1 VRRRFRDGLH
11 LRFLTWVIAAA
22 LTGACVGRC
31 AAAEALRRRIDEVLA
46 SEKLGATRVAARVVT
61 ADAGKVLYSLRA
73 SQQLIPA
80 SNVKIVTSAA
90 ALHFL
95 GADFRFRTRIC
106 ARGRVRAGK
115 IAGDLV
121 VWGNGDPNISG
132 RLYDD
137 DPLALP
143 NRWAKA
149 LARKGIREI
158 QGDLI
163 LDDLAFDREYRHP
176 SWDKAQHHRWYQA
189 PAGALS
195 FNDNCIDV
203 HVRPGAAAGRRA
215 IVTISPAT
223 TFVTLDNRVSTVA
236 KGGAEVN
243 LYRKIGSSR
252 ISATGRVP
260 ASAGEAK
267 YWVTIDDPALFF
279 GTVFAEALARQ
290 GIQIAGGIRKAQSPT
305 GADAESA
312 DVLIEHTSR
321 LGDTIAVMSRR
332 SQNLYAENVLKCLGW
347 RQYGKGTFA
356 NGTRA
361 MSDFLAALGH
371 REKDCV
377 LVDGSGL
384 SKSARLSPAILT
396 DVLAAMYRSKH
407 RDVYMASLARPGE
420 PGTLRKRMLT
430 GDVRDAVFAKTGYV
444 RGVSALSGYVKTRS
458 AGVLAFSVLM
468 NDLACPLATARSA
481 QDDLCRILAE
491 Q

>member
-1 VRRRFRDGLH
+1 M
-11 LRFLTWVIAAA
+11 
-22 LTGACVGRC
+22 GACVRVCG
-31 AAAEALRRRIDEVLA
+31 AGEALRQRIDEVL
-46 SEKLGATRVAARVVT
+46 SDRKLGATRVAARVLA
-61 ADAGKVLYSLRA
+61 ADSGEVLYSVRA
-73 SQQLIPA
+73 SEPFVPA

-90 ALHFL
+90 ALHYL

-106 ARGRVRAGK
+106 ARGAVRAGK
-115 IAGDLV
+115 IAGDLI

-132 RLYDD
+132 RFYGD
-137 DPLALP
+137 DPLSLP
-143 NRWAKA
+143 NRWAKT

-176 SWDKAQHHRWYQA
+176 SWDEGQHHRWYQA
-189 PAGALS
+189 PAGAIS

-203 HVRPGAAAGRRA
+203 HVRPGAAGTPA

-223 TFVTLDNRVSTVA
+223 AFVTLDNRISTVA
-236 KGGAEVN
+236 GGAAQVH
-243 LYRKIGSSR
+243 LYRESGSSH
-252 ISATGRVP
+252 ISASGKVP
-260 ASAGEAK
+260 ASAGEAT

-290 GIQIAGGIRKAQSPT
+290 GIELAGGIRKAQSPT
-305 GADAESA
+305 GAGGESA

-321 LGDTIAVMSRR
+321 LGDTIAVMNSR

-347 RQYGKGTFA
+347 KRYGRGTFA

-371 REKDCV
+371 REDSCV

-384 SKSARLSPAILT
+384 SKEACLSAAILS
-396 DVLAAMYRSKH
+396 DVLATMYQSKH

-420 PGTLRKRMLT
+420 PGTLRKRMRT
-430 GDVRDAVFAKTGYV
+430 GDARDAVFAKTGYV
-444 RGVSALSGYVKTRS
+444 RGVSALSGYVRTRS
-458 AGVLAFSVLM
+458 GRVLAFSVLM

-481 QDDLCRILAE
+481 QDDLCRLLA
-491 Q
+491 QQ